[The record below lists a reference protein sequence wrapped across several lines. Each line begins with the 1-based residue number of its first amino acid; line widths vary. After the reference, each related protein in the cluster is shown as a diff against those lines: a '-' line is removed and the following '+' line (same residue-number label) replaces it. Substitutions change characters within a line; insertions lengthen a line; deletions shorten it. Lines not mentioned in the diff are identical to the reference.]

1 MEEIPTI
8 GGVFSVEE
16 FATSNLPTG
25 GWLQSRGLS
34 LDRLRDDDAL
44 IARYRAGD
52 ESAFAAI
59 YTRYYRLVFA
69 ICLSVL
75 SSRDDA
81 ADAAQDAFTSVAKQ
95 LGESSPENLKAWLGR
110 IARNAAID
118 LLRMRKQAT
127 TLDAIE
133 EPSSDSDSPERVTE
147 RRAEM
152 RDLVRGIRDLPEEQR
167 SALLMHEL
175 AGESYSEIAKSLKLT
190 PDGVQSLIKRARID
204 LRSQRVGENTSCTTI
219 REELAADLDRRKLS
233 KEQRAHLHHCAGCRE
248 FDRALQKDRRRLRA
262 LVPPMGFLIFWR
274 AGNALAATAKGV
286 GIGSSGHTAVGV
298 GATKLA
304 AGAAATVVIGAGGAA
319 IGVKSLESSSQNGK
333 PESRAVSERT
343 GAEASSVLSPVD
355 LIERVLLGSEIVG
368 GSDELSTGG
377 DTPFSQM
384 SVLVEEPGGDV
395 NSVSSG
401 GQTADQNGHGGGDS
415 SSGGSGDSGSSGDST
430 EEQSSGSEQ
439 QGGSDQQSGQED
451 TRDQNQDAT
460 TPLETTPTVTEPEGG
475 DNTQTTTTT
484 TPGGQ
489 AESETLPSNTADG
502 DTTTTKSATTTEAPQ

>member
-1 MEEIPTI
+1 M
-8 GGVFSVEE
+8 EE

-34 LDRLRDDDAL
+34 LDRLRDDDTL
-44 IARYRAGD
+44 IARYREGD
-52 ESAFAAI
+52 EGAFAAI

-81 ADAAQDAFTSVAKQ
+81 ADAAQDTFASVAKQ

-133 EPSSDSDSPERVTE
+133 EPSSESDSPERVSE

-152 RDLVRGIRDLPEEQR
+152 HDLVRGIRDLPEEQR

-175 AGESYSEIAKSLKLT
+175 AGESYTEIARSLKLT
-190 PDGVQSLIKRARID
+190 TDGVQSLIKRARID

-219 REELAADLDRRKLS
+219 REELATDLDRRKLS
-233 KEQRAHLHHCAGCRE
+233 KEQRAHLRHCAGCRE

-262 LVPPMGFLIFWR
+262 LMPPLGFLVFWR

-286 GIGSSGHTAVGV
+286 GIGSSGHTMVGV

-304 AGAAATVVIGAGGAA
+304 AGAAATVVVGAGGAA
-319 IGVKSLESSSQNGK
+319 IGVKSLESSSPSKADSQ
-333 PESRAVSERT
+333 AVSET
-343 GAEASSVLSPVD
+343 NVSGSAAQNPAVA
-355 LIERVLLGSEIVG
+355 LIEKALLSSEIVAG
-368 GSDELSTGG
+368 ADDLSDGG
-377 DTPFSQM
+377 DEPFTQM
-384 SVLVEEPGGDV
+384 SSSTEESSGDV
-395 NSVSSG
+395 SSSESGQPTEQNNSGSG
-401 GQTADQNGHGGGDS
+401 DN
-415 SSGGSGDSGSSGDST
+415 SSGGSNSNGESTDKQSGD
-430 EEQSSGSEQ
+430 EQSSQ
-439 QGGSDQQSGQED
+439 DQQSGQED
-451 TRDQNQDAT
+451 ARDTNQDETAPVDN
-460 TPLETTPTVTEPEGG
+460 TPSITDPDNGSG

-484 TPGGQ
+484 TPSDQ
-489 AESETLPSNTADG
+489 TEPTTLPSNTSDG
-502 DTTTTKSATTTEAPQ
+502 DTTTTKTESTSTTE